1 MTSVKDFE
9 ELKFALEESLKLQS
23 HYADL
28 LNNYDGGMRM
38 NFSSAEA
45 WTKRLKLHLQ
55 WRIPA
60 WKNKLFEYIRP
71 EIRGFTRP
79 VGTSVHKDTKKW
91 LEEKTAAL
99 KEEVS
104 MSMVIRAIV
113 ETAHLNDIGQELN
126 DIGQEIEEKGKIRS

>member
-38 NFSSAEA
+38 NFSTAEA
-45 WTKRLKLHLQ
+45 WTKRLKLNLQ
-55 WRIPA
+55 WRMPT

-99 KEEVS
+99 KEELKEEVS
-104 MSMVIRAIV
+104 MSMVVRAIV
-113 ETAHLNDIGQELN
+113 ETAHLN